1 MAKQR
6 MIEITIC
13 DQASCLA
20 TADRERINGKPQIYT
35 MSQMSELKTITK
47 TTKERRER
55 ETKIGEKHEKLWT
68 GRKNGQAKE
77 ISNTSDIIIQLLIS
91 VIH

>member
-55 ETKIGEKHEKLWT
+55 EKQKLGKNMKIFGRGEKMGKQKKYQILQT
-68 GRKNGQAKE
+68 
-77 ISNTSDIIIQLLIS
+77 
-91 VIH
+91 

>member
-35 MSQMSELKTITK
+35 MGQMSELKTITK

-55 ETKIGEKHEKLWT
+55 DREKKLGKNMKNFGRGEKMGKQKKYQILQT
-68 GRKNGQAKE
+68 
-77 ISNTSDIIIQLLIS
+77 
-91 VIH
+91 